1 MSMSDFNGCK
11 PFIDFLFK
19 VQPELSEFMIKK
31 LLFCFVLIFYPL
43 SEERMQISISKQ
55 ERPLISD
62 RLIYERSPR
71 WQ

>member
-1 MSMSDFNGCK
+1 MNDFNGCK

-43 SEERMQISISKQ
+43 SEEPRFPFLNKSALLF
-55 ERPLISD
+55 LID
-62 RLIYERSPR
+62 
-71 WQ
+71 